1 MLNKQLILTLWAQ
14 GKYRTALQNLL
25 INDSTVINYIVNE
38 TSLKQLINTVEIFN
52 NWCAY
57 CKKRGVS
64 PREYNAL
71 KAELGILNT
80 KILDNTFFLIVDY
93 LDSKEVW

>member
-25 INDSTVINYIVNE
+25 LNDSTVINYIVTE
-38 TSLKQLINTVEIFN
+38 TSLKQLINTVEIYN

-57 CKKRGVS
+57 CNSRSVS
-64 PREYNAL
+64 PRENNAL
-71 KAELGILNT
+71 KCELGILNT
-80 KILDNTFFLIVDY
+80 KILDNTFSLIVEY
-93 LDSKEVW
+93 LDSKEIW